1 MLGLYFWFNNSSWV
15 NLWSGL
21 TPARKLYRR
30 YGKRTQFYPALQSAQ
45 MAVQRKKNRRA
56 CAQSKTSKAWQR
68 YARFQEKKGH
78 YKSLF
83 LWRRSWKLL
92 PLSNSIASKLQPT
105 STKFQR
111 VQYLT
116 EQRLSF
122 RQKTEPGKA
131 TFTTLVD
138 MLAMELPQM
147 SSWQN
152 GS

>member
-30 YGKRTQFYPALQSAQ
+30 YGKRTQFYPALKALGRPKKKKQTSLCP
-45 MAVQRKKNRRA
+45 VQNIK
-56 CAQSKTSKAWQR
+56 SLTKTCQIPG
-68 YARFQEKKGH
+68 EKKGH

-83 LWRRSWKLL
+83 LKRSSWKLL

-116 EQRLSF
+116 GWRSSF
-122 RQKTEPGKA
+122 RQKTEPGNA
-131 TFTTLVD
+131 SFTPLVD
-138 MLAMELPQM
+138 LLAMELPQM